1 MSEPRDD
8 RDDDDRRT
16 RANLIAIIA
25 VLLIAGGA
33 YWLLKTLDEHRKLM
47 DCVASGRRNC
57 LEQIE
62 PAVGPPTV
70 G

>member
-1 MSEPRDD
+1 MSHEPDD
-8 RDDDDRRT
+8 HDDDARRT
-16 RANLIAIIA
+16 RANVVAVIAVALIAA
-25 VLLIAGGA
+25 GA
-33 YWLLKTLDEHRKLM
+33 YWLLKTLDDHRKLM

-62 PAVGPPTV
+62 PAAGQPP